1 MKVLIADDQSLTRQG
16 LASLFRKLDRQAVVL
31 EAGNLQEAMDI
42 ASREKD
48 ISLIVLDSSIP
59 GINGLESVRKL
70 GDRCPDAAL
79 VVTSDVEE
87 RSDMLRAIEI
97 GANGYIPKSLSFE
110 KTVDAFRLV
119 LAGNVYLPPGI
130 ARRGETAGS
139 GTTSEGHERS
149 ASADL
154 TRKLTRR
161 QRDVLK
167 LIGEGHTN
175 KEIAVALG
183 MSENTV
189 RVHVSAILKSLELT
203 NRTQAALLAAQV
215 LK

>member
-1 MKVLIADDQSLTRQG
+1 MKVLIADDQSLTRRG
-16 LASLFRKLDRQAVVL
+16 LASLFRKLDRHVVVL
-31 EAGNLQEAMDI
+31 EAASLQDAMDI
-42 ASREKD
+42 AEREDD
-48 ISLIVLDSSIP
+48 ITLIVLDSSIP
-59 GINGLESVRKL
+59 GLNGIESVRKL
-70 GDRCPDAAL
+70 GDRCPEAAL
-79 VVTSDVEE
+79 VLTSDVEE
-87 RSDMLRAIEI
+87 RGDMLRAIEM
-97 GANGYIPKSLSFE
+97 GATGYIPKSLSFE

-130 ARRGETAGS
+130 TRRNEALAADDRNEGRDRGIAG
-139 GTTSEGHERS
+139 
-149 ASADL
+149 DI

-175 KEIAVALG
+175 KEIAVALR

-189 RVHVSAILKSLELT
+189 RVHVSAILKSLELN